1 MFRRIWMQQDYTR
14 KVSGRK
20 WHDITNVNG
29 QLKGKGK
36 KALKR
41 AKRQVHMSVH
51 YKNTVFRLI
60 YSKS

>member
-36 KALKR
+36 KALEYYDR
-41 AKRQVHMSVH
+41 YTCQYTIRIQ
-51 YKNTVFRLI
+51 
-60 YSKS
+60 YSG